1 MGSIRSQSWQCSRS
15 DWEANEDSPNQKEGM
30 PFGGLE
36 TSLPS
41 ECEGFLLFLLHLA
54 GNLHWDSNSEEI
66 CGGDGGSMKSQ
77 ESSAVLAKDEQRA
90 PLTKT
95 PKLSFPLMLIIY
107 NKVLEIC
114 SKKNEDNPIEN

>member
-1 MGSIRSQSWQCSRS
+1 MGSIRSQSWQCARS
-15 DWEANEDSPNQKEGM
+15 DWEANEDSPNQKEGV

-54 GNLHWDSNSEEI
+54 WNLHWDSNSEEI

-77 ESSAVLAKDEQRA
+77 ESSAVLAKGEQRA

-107 NKVLEIC
+107 NKVLEI
-114 SKKNEDNPIEN
+114 

>member
-1 MGSIRSQSWQCSRS
+1 MGSIRSQSWQCARS
-15 DWEANEDSPNQKEGM
+15 DWEANEDSPNQKEGV

-54 GNLHWDSNSEEI
+54 WNLHWDSNSEEI

-77 ESSAVLAKDEQRA
+77 ERERRLFAVL
-90 PLTKT
+90 PT
-95 PKLSFPLMLIIY
+95 LSCCLRKWMNMI
-107 NKVLEIC
+107 
-114 SKKNEDNPIEN
+114 